1 MIGMDSPVNMLSLII
16 QLPFNKI
23 QSQGTVQPSLTSMR
37 SPGTIYLDIICYL
50 FSWKLLLIIT

>member
-1 MIGMDSPVNMLSLII
+1 MDSPVNMLSLMM